1 VTPAAAAARR
11 EVQTRNATEEA
22 ILDAAREALAEKGF
36 EQLTMDA
43 IARKAFV
50 SRTAV
55 YFYFPNKRAV
65 VDRLI
70 QNAFSEMYIA
80 ASPYLDG
87 EGDPRRELRAGLSRV
102 VASVNRHA
110 RVLLLAAQLSG
121 ARGEHLPDE
130 WAPFI
135 TRFAERAEA
144 RIARD
149 QERGIAPADISAKI
163 SSQALLAMVEN
174 HIVRELVLG
183 HGDATE
189 SIRALAELWW
199 RAAYSQPDDVAASS
213 ASGAEPAMA
222 PTAPVPVARTA
233 SAVRATPASPA
244 S

>member
-1 VTPAAAAARR
+1 MSASVEALEP
-11 EVQTRNATEEA
+11 RNATEDA
-22 ILDAAREALAEKGF
+22 ILAAARQALVE
-36 EQLTMDA
+36 EPYDRLTMDG
-43 IARKAFV
+43 IARRAHV

-70 QNAFSEMYIA
+70 QQAFSEMYLA

-87 EGDPRRELRAGLSRV
+87 DGEPRGELRAGLARV
-102 VASVNRHA
+102 VGVVNRHA

-149 QERGIAPADISAKI
+149 QERGIAPADISPRI
-163 SSQALLAMVEN
+163 SAQALLAMVEN

-189 SIRALAELWW
+189 SIRVLAELWW
-199 RAAYSQPDDVAASS
+199 RAVYSRADDVAAS
-213 ASGAEPAMA
+213 
-222 PTAPVPVARTA
+222 VA
-233 SAVRATPASPA
+233 SAAEEAPAPSSLAAPAS
-244 S
+244 